1 MSEDNLE
8 NDYFIESINIRIEDL
23 STGEGY
29 YFTLTSDLGDC
40 DFYQE
45 KPPTQIP
52 VGIDKQIM
60 EIYHKA
66 FDAPESEK
74 SSVEEK
80 PMLRCTGKWFQGES
94 SGNMELDMFISE
106 GIIKGNGEDSV
117 GQFEINGYLFDR
129 YITFKKSYINKHSL
143 LYFGN
148 YNSVNEIFE
157 GEWFITRNGVK
168 GRFELLIPKV

>member
-1 MSEDNLE
+1 MSEDSLE
-8 NDYFIESINIRIEDL
+8 NDYFIESINIRIEDS

-29 YFTLTSDLGDC
+29 YLTQTYDLGDC
-40 DFYQE
+40 GFHE
-45 KPPTQIP
+45 VEPPTKMP
-52 VGIDKQIM
+52 ESIDNKLI
-60 EIYHKA
+60 EIWK
-66 FDAPESEK
+66 FVFNTPISEK

-80 PMLRCTGKWFQGES
+80 PNLRCTGKWFQGES
-94 SGNMELDMFISE
+94 SGSMELDLVISK
-106 GIIKGNGEDSV
+106 GDIKGNGEDSV

-148 YNSVNEIFE
+148 YNSENEIFE

-168 GRFELLIPKV
+168 GRFELFIPKV